1 MRWIRPS
8 IVVLLILTA
17 IVGFFKGLFSG
28 EFMSSLITGMA
39 VWWFR
44 SRDAEKE
51 SSKSNNEERL
61 K

>member
-1 MRWIRPS
+1 MNWIRPS

-17 IVGFFKGLFSG
+17 IVGFFRGMLTG
-28 EFMSSLITGMA
+28 EFISSLITGLA

-44 SRDAEKE
+44 SRDTEKE
-51 SSKSNNEERL
+51 K